1 MAFDLCRCKASNSAG
16 IVIYFK
22 ELVTQQM
29 YESNVKRHPKLGYE
43 IHPILELKQLTV
55 NMIFI

>member
-16 IVIYFK
+16 IVFYFK

-29 YESNVKRHPKLGYE
+29 YESKVKRHPKLGYVYA
-43 IHPILELKQLTV
+43 LFWNLS
-55 NMIFI
+55 N